1 MLFLLAPVLVV
12 PLGLRL
18 VPLTGS
24 NARRLRRA
32 ATVLQPFGALAAII
46 SFLLPPGATAG
57 GLAAAWFAVSAL
69 AGLAG
74 LLEIMEARSLV
85 PDRLLPAAALG
96 LLAVGGAWLVAF
108 RSGLYLG
115 YGPTVAELTAVHF
128 HYAGFGATLMSA
140 LALRHVRSRLSAGAG
155 LLVVIG
161 TPLTA
166 AGFALGAPS
175 LTLVGPILLAA
186 GLLTN
191 AALTAVVIAPR
202 QPAATRWLLT
212 ISSVAVLVPMLLGVD
227 YAAARI
233 FPIPALDLWTMAI
246 VHGDLNAVAYA
257 LIGLVGWSRA

>member
-1 MLFLLAPVLVV
+1 MIVPV
-12 PLGLRL
+12 GLRL

-24 NARRLRRA
+24 NARRLLRA
-32 ATVLQPFGALAAII
+32 ATVLQPFGALAAIV
-46 SFLLPPGATAG
+46 SFVPPPGATAG
-57 GLAAAWFAVSAL
+57 GVAAAWLAVSGV

-74 LLEIMEARSLV
+74 LLEIIEARSIA
-85 PDRLLPAAALG
+85 PDHLLPAVALG
-96 LLAVGGAWLVAF
+96 FLAVGAAWLVAF
-108 RSGLYLG
+108 RSGFYLG

-128 HYAGFGATLMSA
+128 HYAGFGAILMSA
-140 LALRHVRSRLSAGAG
+140 LALRHLHSRLSGGAG
-155 LLVVIG
+155 LLVVVG

-166 AGFALGAPS
+166 AGFALGTPA

-202 QPAATRWLLT
+202 QPPAARWLLT
-212 ISSVAVLVPMLLGVD
+212 ISSVAVLIPMILGVD

-233 FPIPALDLWTMAI
+233 FPIPALDLRTMAI
-246 VHGDLNAVAYA
+246 VHSDLNAVAYA